1 MLEIWLLDI
10 NKFPF
15 KMDLLGGVISSG
27 LKDEVTGV
35 LQYQICTE
43 QERALR
49 IKLSHH
55 YFKTGLLY

>member
-1 MLEIWLLDI
+1 
-10 NKFPF
+10 
-15 KMDLLGGVISSG
+15 MDLLGGVISSG